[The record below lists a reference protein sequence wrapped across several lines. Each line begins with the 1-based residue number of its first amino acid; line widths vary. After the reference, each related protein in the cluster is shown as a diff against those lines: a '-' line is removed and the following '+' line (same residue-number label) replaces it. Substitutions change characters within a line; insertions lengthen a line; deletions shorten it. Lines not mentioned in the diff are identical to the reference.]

1 MNLVDVLLW
10 ITHMSGLVLIA
21 IFYGYGVVVVVKE
34 FTEDFK
40 VISAARQK
48 IKDLED

>member
-1 MNLVDVLLW
+1 MSIVDVLLG
-10 ITHMSGLVLIA
+10 ITYIGGLVLIA
-21 IFYGYGVVVVVKE
+21 IFYAYCVVIFAKE